1 MWLMGSRIEAIIYDG
16 AGRPAAL
23 LPGLRVVPLTGGLTM
38 LPVTDDLVAR
48 LDQATADD
56 HRISPAWFL
65 LRQPVAALARQV
77 SVGRRALYIVGET
90 FGGEGTQEA
99 IGWQDGKLWY
109 GPSGT
114 CDVEADLEP
123 GYHLVWR
130 WDGAV
135 NVGLR
140 GLGV

>member
-1 MWLMGSRIEAIIYDG
+1 MAS
-16 AGRPAAL
+16 
-23 LPGLRVVPLTGGLTM
+23 
-38 LPVTDDLVAR
+38 
-48 LDQATADD
+48 
-56 HRISPAWFL
+56 
-65 LRQPVAALARQV
+65 
-77 SVGRRALYIVGET
+77 
-90 FGGEGTQEA
+90 
-99 IGWQDGKLWY
+99 LWY

-140 GLGV
+140 GLGVAKGSRAHGNQANEAHRRRAETELNRQKARRSAATS

>member
-1 MWLMGSRIEAIIYDG
+1 MGSRIEAIIYDG
-16 AGRPAAL
+16 AGHCAAL
-23 LPGLRVVPLTGGLTM
+23 RSGLPVVPLPGSCCASLWPRWPG
-38 LPVTDDLVAR
+38 R
-48 LDQATADD
+48 
-56 HRISPAWFL
+56 SPW
-65 LRQPVAALARQV
+65 AAGH
-77 SVGRRALYIVGET
+77 STSSGRPSA
-90 FGGEGTQEA
+90 GEGTQEA

-140 GLGV
+140 GLGVARAAGLTVDKQTKPIGDEPRPN